1 MHQRNRFF
9 VQKQRYVNHVKTS
22 EALNLLMTN
31 FRLTCQ
37 SVFAQSC
44 LIKKLKTFVP
54 TQPN

>member
-37 SVFAQSC
+37 RVFAQSC

-54 TQPN
+54 MQPN